1 MNHAYKACHPLRG
14 GGLERNLVPRGM
26 AAGAELVCIQTASDE
41 ATPRDESSVGCGG
54 CCCVP
59 WALSCPSCS
68 AGLGLGAGC
77 VLGKGEGT
85 LSVAGAVPGTPAAL
99 LLAWGGRPA
108 QAQCLP
114 LNVAAVM
121 FGLHF

>member
-1 MNHAYKACHPLRG
+1 M
-14 GGLERNLVPRGM
+14 
-26 AAGAELVCIQTASDE
+26 
-41 ATPRDESSVGCGG
+41 
-54 CCCVP
+54 P

-68 AGLGLGAGC
+68 AGLGLRAGC
-77 VLGKGEGT
+77 VPGKGEGT
-85 LSVAGAVPGTPAAL
+85 LSVARAVPGTPAAL